1 MVVFLFSVLGAAVF
15 AEPTVAKIE
24 EMICLLHKGDYM
36 YWCRVPRD
44 LPPRVVL
51 AETRHQIPYIGLL
64 WAKDSA
70 PAIRTFGET
79 HWHSSSPA
87 VPNNLY
93 LHSIANLV
101 LI

>member
-24 EMICLLHKGDYM
+24 EMIGLLHKGDYM

-44 LPPRVVL
+44 AVL
-51 AETRHQIPYIGLL
+51 AETRHQIPDIGLL

-70 PAIRTFGET
+70 PAIRTLGET

-93 LHSIANLV
+93 LHSSTNLV